1 MAIWVSNLLE
11 TFYQVLSEEEEWS
24 DAVSVSENPNFS
36 WVELFSK
43 LDYPIFEPWPR
54 EYYITS
60 IYHVPILSIVYLPL
74 DWCAVHNK

>member
-36 WVELFSK
+36 WV
-43 LDYPIFEPWPR
+43 
-54 EYYITS
+54 
-60 IYHVPILSIVYLPL
+60 
-74 DWCAVHNK
+74 